1 MCLDASGARSP
12 ILTERHKGEVLDR
25 LGPHPHPLPV
35 KNGEREQTEYVA
47 PVIPSHR
54 NAQDY

>member
-1 MCLDASGARSP
+1 MGFFA
-12 ILTERHKGEVLDR
+12 
-25 LGPHPHPLPV
+25 PLLV